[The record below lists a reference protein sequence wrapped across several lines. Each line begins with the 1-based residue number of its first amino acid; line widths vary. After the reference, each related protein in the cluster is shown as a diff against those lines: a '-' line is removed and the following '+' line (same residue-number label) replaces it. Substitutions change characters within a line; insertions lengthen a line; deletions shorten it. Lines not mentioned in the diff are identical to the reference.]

1 MALDRRLT
9 RLRALVDRIER
20 LPASPRREWMLQEA
34 RARVVDIE
42 TGVEPRPMRMLDE
55 EPPAPPPEPPAS
67 GGSNGRAAK
76 RRRPK
81 PAPVAAPRA
90 RPHPEVPA
98 RQVPPPVSET
108 APARIEGSDPNAAM
122 LGDDEVLWLE
132 DQADH
137 TVTEP
142 GDGSTG
148 TAPWRRGLRG

>member
-1 MALDRRLT
+1 MAPDRRLT

-42 TGVEPRPMRMLDE
+42 TGAEPRPMRTLDE
-55 EPPAPPPEPPAS
+55 EPPAPPPDPPAA
-67 GGSNGRAAK
+67 GASNGRAVK
-76 RRRPK
+76 RRKPK

-90 RPHPEVPA
+90 RPQPEAPA
-98 RQVPPPVSET
+98 RQVPLPVSEP
-108 APARIEGSDPNAAM
+108 APARIEGSDPDEPV
-122 LGDDEVLWLE
+122 LGDDDVLWLE
-132 DQADH
+132 DRPE
-137 TVTEP
+137 TEP